1 LEEVNWKDLT
11 YELFMT
17 CLGLSLKFFILFLCT
32 PSMHAAGA
40 VEIHAHPAEGVAE
53 ESVPGHLRA
62 LSNSM
67 KTNAVCASYWHVLK
81 AEQGEL
87 KARFLL

>member
-1 LEEVNWKDLT
+1 
-11 YELFMT
+11 
-17 CLGLSLKFFILFLCT
+17 
-32 PSMHAAGA
+32 MHAAGA